1 MKKALGFTLVLA
13 LVLVFSAVAFAA
25 PAEEAIGIKGGTVT
39 VNVIDDFS
47 THSAS
52 DNYANGAYWSYEFD
66 GSKMQIKVAGA
77 TNALYHIKAN
87 EGPKVPNDDAAK
99 ALWASAKY
107 VGYQIKN
114 GSSADVIL
122 APESTL
128 CDGNEWGALM
138 QNHNTEEEIAAW
150 PIVLLSKKNGKVN
163 AEEGAAGNNRSWGA
177 VIPAGFDGWVF
188 FPIARLNG
196 VSGDAYFNNVCFYM
210 DHAQEEFVFTVDN
223 LALAEN
229 LDVTPGG
236 SDDPT
241 TTADVS
247 TIAFAVVSVL
257 GCGALAVRKKR

>member
-1 MKKALGFTLVLA
+1 MKKTLGFTLVLA
-13 LVLVFSAVAFAA
+13 LVLMFSAAAFAA
-25 PAEEAIGIKGGTVT
+25 PAEKAISIKGGTVT

-52 DNYANGAYWSYEFD
+52 DNYNNDNYWAFEFD
-66 GSKMQIKVAGA
+66 GKKLEIKMSDSI
-77 TNALYHIKAN
+77 NILYHKVAN

-114 GSSADVIL
+114 GNSGDITL
-122 APESTL
+122 ALESTL
-128 CDGNEWGALM
+128 SDGNEWGALM
-138 QNHNTEEEIAAW
+138 QNHNTEEEIAAA
-150 PIVLLSKKNGKVN
+150 PVVLLSKKNGKVS
-163 AEEGAAGNNRSWGA
+163 AKETAAGNNRSWGA

-196 VSGDAYFNNVCFYM
+196 VSGEAYFNNISFYM
-210 DHAQEEFVFTVDN
+210 ECKAETFTLTVDN